1 MSIAVQDFRLTNL
14 KRAIR
19 AATESGVKIAKI
31 CVTKEGRI
39 EIEPESIKLPPKKVI
54 KQREGAAS

>member
-1 MSIAVQDFRLTNL
+1 MSLAAQDFRLNNV
-14 KRAIR
+14 KRLIR

-39 EIEPESIKLPPKKVI
+39 EIETEGAA
-54 KQREGAAS
+54 KQREAAS